1 MQTTRRRL
9 LGAILI
15 AAAPDALARGAV
27 AQPAAAPQA
36 SPSAALPVPAVAPV
50 VSAPVVSAPADSL
63 PIGALFPLSGNLS
76 LLGDES
82 FRGLEL
88 ATDARNAAGGLFKR
102 PIRLVRGDA
111 SDPGQATSEAHRLMA
126 AEHVPAIF
134 SSLPSGLAL
143 SASQQTELA
152 GIPLFELGAS
162 ADAITDRGFKYLYR
176 SCPPAS
182 RIASVS
188 IDAVTAVLAPL
199 WRVKAERL
207 RLVLLHQDTLN
218 ATALATQQEQ
228 LARARGCMVA
238 DNVSYT
244 SGSADMSP
252 TIQRMRAANADVV
265 LHIGNSD
272 DIVQL
277 YRGMA
282 KLGWKPRMIVGAA
295 PDYSLGDT
303 MQMVGAGL
311 GGTMNVDVTQ
321 YRVNPAIAPGA
332 AQVAAAY
339 QTKYGAPP
347 RSGQSLASYAGAQI
361 FFDAL
366 ARAGSADKDRVRA
379 CVLATDIPPGGTP
392 AGWGAKF
399 DDKGQNTLAMPFIM
413 QWQNALQT
421 TIFPP
426 DAAVAPALA
435 NLGS

>member
-15 AAAPDALARGAV
+15 AAAPEAA
-27 AQPAAAPQA
+27 AQPTAPA
-36 SPSAALPVPAVAPV
+36 TALPVPAPPAPAV
-50 VSAPVVSAPADSL
+50 TSPADSL
-63 PIGALFPLSGNLS
+63 PVGALFPLSGNLS

-111 SDPGQATSEAHRLMA
+111 SDPGQAASEAHRLME

-152 GIPLFELGAS
+152 GVPLFELGAT
-162 ADAITDRGFKYLYR
+162 ADAVTERGFKYLYR
-176 SCPPAS
+176 SCPTAS
-182 RIASVS
+182 GIASVS
-188 IDAVTAVLAPL
+188 IDAVTDVLAPL
-199 WRVKAERL
+199 WHTTPRQLRV
-207 RLVLLHQDTLN
+207 VLLHQDALN
-218 ATALATQQEQ
+218 ATALATRQEQ
-228 LARARGCMVA
+228 LARARGCDVA

-244 SGSADMSP
+244 SGTADLSP
-252 TIQRMRAANADVV
+252 TIQRLRATNADVV
-265 LHIGNSD
+265 LHVGSSD

-277 YRGMA
+277 YRGMG
-282 KLGWKPRMIVGAA
+282 KLGWKPRMIVGAS
-295 PDYSLGDT
+295 PDYALGDT
-303 MQMVGAGL
+303 MQMVGAAL

-347 RSGQSLASYAGAQI
+347 RSGQSLASYVGAQL

-379 CVLATDIPPGGTP
+379 AVLATDIPPGGTA

-399 DDKGQNTLAMPFIM
+399 DDKGQNARALPFIM
-413 QWQNALQT
+413 QWQNAVQT
-421 TIFPP
+421 TIYPP
-426 DAAVAPALA
+426 DAAVAPAMA
-435 NLGS
+435 G